1 MSPADKL
8 GWYYRYWPSM
18 QITRGETST
27 FVFTDWD
34 TKIANDPLFN
44 KKMKDEKKKQA
55 ECVNDNVL
63 GSGAIEMDLGGFLD
77 IKEDGCDECQ
87 PDAK

>member
-1 MSPADKL
+1 
-8 GWYYRYWPSM
+8 M
-18 QITRGETST
+18 QITRGESPT

-77 IKEDGCDECQ
+77 IKEEEGCDECQ
-87 PDAK
+87 PETK